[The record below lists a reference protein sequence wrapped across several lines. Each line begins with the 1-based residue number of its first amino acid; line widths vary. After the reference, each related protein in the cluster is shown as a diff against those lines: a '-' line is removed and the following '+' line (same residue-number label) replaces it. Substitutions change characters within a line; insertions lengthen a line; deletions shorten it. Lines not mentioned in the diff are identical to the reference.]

1 MDTKLKPPTFYLGT
15 VPVTGDVIL
24 APMDG
29 LSDSPFRRIARS
41 FGSALS
47 YSEFINAQEVIS
59 DSGNFYNQARFF
71 AEERPLIY
79 QIYDDDPDRILSAA
93 RRLLA
98 FQPDAIDINMG
109 CSVKRVSRR
118 GAGAGL
124 LQSPQKI
131 AQIIS
136 SLKADIPVPITAKI
150 RLGWNENQKNYLEIG
165 KIIQESGAS
174 LIAVHARTKEQAYQ
188 GEADWDAIAELKNA
202 LSIPVIGNGDVK
214 SVNDIEKM
222 LRHTHCDAVMIGRAS
237 IGNPWIFQKTHKS
250 KINNSEIHKV
260 VVAHLNLSLQ
270 FYGQDDGLIR
280 FRKHA
285 KRYLD
290 HLAIPEETLFKLL
303 TCKTPPQFLLI
314 LDQIFCSL

>member
-1 MDTKLKPPTFYLGT
+1 MNTKTEPPIFYLDA
-15 VPVTGDVIL
+15 VPITGDVIL

-47 YSEFINAQEVIS
+47 YSEFINAQEVLS
-59 DSGNFYNQARFF
+59 DSKNFYNQARFF

-93 RRLLA
+93 RRLLL

-136 SLKADIPVPITAKI
+136 LLKAAIPVPITAKI
-150 RLGWNENQKNYLEIG
+150 RLGWDENQKNYLEIG
-165 KIIQESGAS
+165 KTIQESGAS
-174 LIAVHARTKEQAYQ
+174 LIAVHARTKEQAYR
-188 GEADWDAIAELKNA
+188 GKADWDAIAELKSA

-237 IGNPWIFQKTHKS
+237 IGNPWIFQKTHKT
-250 KINNSEIHKV
+250 KIANHEIHEV
-260 VVAHLNLSLQ
+260 VVAHLNLSLD

-290 HLAIPEETLFKLL
+290 HLVVPKEMLVKLL
-303 TCKTPPQFLLI
+303 TCVTPQQFLLN
-314 LDQIFCSL
+314 LNQIFSSL